1 LSHFFIFSVDGLVS
15 LGSFGKHLNLL
26 FGIERQNMNF
36 CRACFSALVVLA
48 TANAFQQFPA
58 IQNRVA
64 PTVSSLSAA
73 TISPPPAL
81 ETDKFVDEIS
91 AENPLKVLIAGGGV
105 GGLALAKTLSNNPN
119 MEVVVLERTDKF
131 KRFGGPIQLASNA
144 LKILDEMDKKVYNEI
159 MEKFTFTGDKENGI
173 KDGIRTEWYAK
184 FDLAGPAEA
193 RGMPYTG
200 VIERPDLQEIYL
212 NNLPEGTVQNGDGVV
227 TYTTDATTGRVTAE
241 LESGGSITGDVL
253 IGADG
258 IWSAVRSKMHGTPA
272 KGDESGASY
281 SGYTVFA
288 GELNYPSPDNGQV
301 GYKVYIGPQQ
311 YFVITD
317 IGNGRYQW
325 YAFLARVP
333 GSVNDPKPEGSS
345 KYLQDLFEGWSSE
358 IHAILTVTQEDE
370 IEQRDLYDRPPSVLK
385 PWTDQHVAL
394 LGDGI
399 HAMMPNLGQGGC
411 QAIED
416 AFVIAEE
423 LEGAKTRK
431 EVTGKLESYA
441 RRRQIRSAAV
451 QGLSRFASDIIIRGF
466 DTPAKITWE
475 DGKPKFENCNYAGI
489 VTRMLQPILPI
500 FFKVQFNF
508 LYDGWKNEFGIDLVA
523 ALSFVT
529 IGGVILLLSA
539 GVVGEAGIAA
549 SIGLEAFIGA
559 EGVLDFE
566 AINTFIRELVS
577 MQ

>member
-1 LSHFFIFSVDGLVS
+1 MTEHRCFRVIVDSVVFPVRKPKHYADQFTNTVNNKFTTTTSS
-15 LGSFGKHLNLL
+15 LN
-26 FGIERQNMNF
+26 
-36 CRACFSALVVLA
+36 VA
-48 TANAFQQFPA
+48 T
-58 IQNRVA
+58 VA
-64 PTVSSLSAA
+64 P
-73 TISPPPAL
+73 PAVDT
-81 ETDKFVDEIS
+81 EKFVDEIS
-91 AENPLKVLIAGGGV
+91 AENPLKVIIAGAGV
-105 GGLALAKTLSNNPN
+105 GGLALANSLTKNPN
-119 MEVVVLERTDKF
+119 MEVVVLERTDEF

-144 LKILDEMDKKVYNEI
+144 LKILDEMDKNVYNSI
-159 MEKFTFTGDKENGI
+159 MDKFTYTGDKENGI

-184 FDLAGPAEA
+184 FDLASPAKV

-200 VIERPDLQEIYL
+200 VIERPDLQDIYL
-212 NNLPEGTVQNGDGVV
+212 KSLPKGTVRNGDGVV
-227 TYTTDATTGRVTAE
+227 TYTTDSKTGRVTAE
-241 LESGGSITGDVL
+241 LDSGATVTGDVL

-258 IWSAVRSKMHGTPA
+258 IWSAVRSKMHGTPS
-272 KGDESGASY
+272 KGDNSGAAY

-288 GELNYPSPDNGQV
+288 GELDYASPDNGDV

-325 YAFLARVP
+325 YAFLARAP

-345 KYLQDLFEGWSSE
+345 KYLQDLFEVWSPE
-358 IHAILTVTQEDE
+358 IHAILTVTKEDE
-370 IEQRDLYDRPPSVLK
+370 IQQRDLYDRPPSILK
-385 PWTDQHVAL
+385 PWTKDHVAL

-416 AFVIAEE
+416 SFVIAQE
-423 LEGAKTRK
+423 LESANSRN
-431 EVTGKLESYA
+431 EVTQKLESYA

-523 ALSFVT
+523 ALSFIT
-529 IGGVILLLSA
+529 IGGIILLLSA

-549 SIGLEAFIGA
+549 SIGVEAFIGA
-559 EGVLDFE
+559 EGALDFE
-566 AINTFIRELVS
+566 AINTFVRELVS